1 MDKLLGK
8 IEKCDLKCGDSTKI
22 LPSRV
27 LNCTPRPFT
36 PFGGTSVINSYSP
49 SFQSPSD
56 SPMPPINTNSLSNLS
71 EQFSPSPV
79 TLPNVQQPSAFTSYT
94 PSSSVAMASPSPI
107 AFSSSP
113 NITAQKPTPQLST
126 KHENKYEEITPK
138 EAPTSTSSP
147 FSKFVDSIQFP
158 NVFDKSSKAEEPET
172 FIATVE
178 TSSSQTALNAP
189 IEKEKTYSKA
199 EKFAKFIQKKTEKS
213 SESTTTTSALSSDQ
227 PASIPQL
234 PSRNKYISVCQKSF

>member
-1 MDKLLGK
+1 
-8 IEKCDLKCGDSTKI
+8 
-22 LPSRV
+22 
-27 LNCTPRPFT
+27 
-36 PFGGTSVINSYSP
+36 
-49 SFQSPSD
+49 
-56 SPMPPINTNSLSNLS
+56 
-71 EQFSPSPV
+71 
-79 TLPNVQQPSAFTSYT
+79 
-94 PSSSVAMASPSPI
+94 MA
-107 AFSSSP
+107 
-113 NITAQKPTPQLST
+113 TPQLST

-213 SESTTTTSALSSDQ
+213 SESTTTTNALSSDQ
-227 PASIPQL
+227 PTSILQL
-234 PSRNKYISVCQKSF
+234 PRSPLATNILTADLPDVANVTQKQEQDTSEDKPIVSKFKELKTKTMSEVSGFTSKTMTEVSKLTRSRSVQKKASETRRESTNSDSKITSRTKSENRAQKAGKIMKDFTSSILKRR